1 MKTILMIVAVGA
13 VCFFIGLF
21 CGTRMGNSYVE
32 ATDALNRAS
41 VLSVD
46 LHIANDLHKGQVNE
60 ALYSVVSRIDASIVN
75 LADRPKG
82 VFYETNTLPALNFA
96 LAYRKTNTWM
106 NNFGWS
112 LLNTN
117 DDYGII
123 SNSIITSELQKLLAK
138 P

>member
-1 MKTILMIVAVGA
+1 MKTILIVVAVGG
-13 VCFFIGLF
+13 VCFLAGLL

-32 ATDALNRAS
+32 ATDALNKAS

-46 LHIANDLHKGQVNE
+46 VHIANDLHKNQVNE
-60 ALYSVVSRIDASIVN
+60 ALYALVSRIDANIVN
-75 LADRPKG
+75 LADRQKG
-82 VFYETNTLPALNFA
+82 VFYETNTLPTLNFA

-117 DDYGII
+117 DAYGII
-123 SNSIITSELQKLLAK
+123 SNSIITSELQKLLSK